1 MAPLLALSAAAGARE
16 SIDIQ
21 ALAEQAGLSERQV
34 RMVLGNPTSYAEY
47 RTSYFIAYRRVM
59 DVLGDENFRENLART
74 ERIPPPEE
82 RVVINDDE

>member
-1 MAPLLALSAAAGARE
+1 
-16 SIDIQ
+16 
-21 ALAEQAGLSERQV
+21 
-34 RMVLGNPTSYAEY
+34 
-47 RTSYFIAYRRVM
+47 M